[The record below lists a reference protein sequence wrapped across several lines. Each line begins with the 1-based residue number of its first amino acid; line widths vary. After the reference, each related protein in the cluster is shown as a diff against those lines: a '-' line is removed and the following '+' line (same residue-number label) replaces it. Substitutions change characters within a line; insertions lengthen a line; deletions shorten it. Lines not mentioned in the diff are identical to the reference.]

1 MRTRNRYL
9 PISAAEVGMV
19 LGAQLCVVERGNLS
33 VSLPPGHALT
43 EDNLHQLR
51 TRHAEFILVAEADLR
66 TDEELA
72 ADIAVATSR
81 VRQIFVGAD
90 LNEPCLASLFAQ
102 VLAYRSA

>member
-33 VSLPPGHALT
+33 VGLPPGHALT
-43 EDNLHQLR
+43 EDNLYQLR
-51 TRHAEFILVAEADLR
+51 ARHAEFMLVAEADPR
-66 TDEELA
+66 TDDEVA
-72 ADIAVATSR
+72 ADIAQSSAR
-81 VRQIFVGAD
+81 VRQIFAGVD
-90 LNEPCLASLFAQ
+90 LNEPCIASLFEQ